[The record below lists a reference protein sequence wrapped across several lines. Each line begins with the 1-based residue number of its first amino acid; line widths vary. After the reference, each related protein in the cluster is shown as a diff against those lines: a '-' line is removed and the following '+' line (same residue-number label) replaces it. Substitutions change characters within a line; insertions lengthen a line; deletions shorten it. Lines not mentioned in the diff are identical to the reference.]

1 MVAVTVKQ
9 VETAFDQSVRLTR
22 LTNMLNGLVENHGQ
36 RLAVVARIQ
45 KQLEAATQRCRSS
58 ESELELEEKA
68 QQVLLALE
76 EVWRKDFE
84 RNIEEIITEGIQLVF
99 GDDLDFVVET
109 KVERGASAI
118 EFFIERNESTID
130 IDSDGGS
137 MVQVVSFILRLI
149 LIKAHR
155 PQLRQF
161 VAIDEAFNG
170 VDENH
175 MPAVGS
181 LLRKMVDES
190 RVQILFVTHNPVF
203 IEYADVVYEIEKI
216 KGIGKATEL

>member
-1 MVAVTVKQ
+1 
-9 VETAFDQSVRLTR
+9 
-22 LTNMLNGLVENHGQ
+22 MLNGLAEDHGR
-36 RLAVVARIQ
+36 RLAVANRIQ
-45 KQLEAATQRCRSS
+45 QQLESAKGRRRSS

-99 GDDLDFVVET
+99 GDDLDFIVET

-203 IEYADVVYEIEKI
+203 IEYADVVYEITKN
-216 KGIGKATEL
+216 KGVASGVRL